1 MNKDIKEILEG
12 SLHASMDNI
21 KRMKLHACRENNGHA
36 DIPPLVL
43 VGKSLPTEGED
54 VEMRI
59 GVGVVMMEME
69 NGDHPADHL
78 PILLSQMY
86 EKVGMEDVVFL
97 AFLVEGF
104 ARSTEAKTFHQAV
117 HEFQQFGSM
126 EDDFHNNPNS
136 DVQEGLIATIYGM
149 DGTSAHMACFYKYGD
164 DGLPIFQDDNEIS
177 WADDLDEQGRV
188 PNIFHSFIK
197 YCDMAKL
204 VLGADTDDDEKVEI
218 PTYEELYEFFVN
230 DTEHEKLPPKIADF
244 MARAYSI
251 VIAREM
257 MEAIKEKYDNGDII
271 LDEFIAKAQEAF
283 ESGDH
288 EKISAYI
295 GETVAQFSLTGNALL
310 TAKNGIPDDISELL
324 GNE

>member
-1 MNKDIKEILEG
+1 MKKDMKEILEG
-12 SLHASMDNI
+12 SLHASMDKI
-21 KRMKLHACRENNGHA
+21 KGMKLHACRENNGHA

-43 VGKSLPTEGED
+43 VGKSFPTEGED
-54 VEMRI
+54 EMRI
-59 GVGVVMMEME
+59 GVGAVMMEME
-69 NGDHPADHL
+69 NGENPADHL
-78 PILLSQMY
+78 PILLSQLY

-104 ARSTEAKTFHQAV
+104 ARNTEAKTYEQALTE
-117 HEFQQFGSM
+117 HQQFGSM
-126 EDDFHNNPNS
+126 EDDFRNNPNS

-164 DGLPIFQDDNEIS
+164 DGLPIYEDDNEIS

-188 PNIFHSFIK
+188 PSIFHSFIK
-197 YCDMAKL
+197 YHDMATL
-204 VLGADTDDDEKVEI
+204 VKGVDTDDDEKVEI
-218 PTYEELYEFFVN
+218 PTYEEVFDFLVD
-230 DTEHEKLPPKIADF
+230 DTQHDQLPPKLADF

-310 TAKNGIPDDISELL
+310 TAKKGVPDDISELL